1 MVEKGTED
9 NKIFDKITLRKYRIC
24 LIGGNEI
31 NPSHMQVS
39 FDDSIQSDAPW
50 EFNPH
55 GEIKDNVCTKGDS
68 SIVWEEGKGNR
79 SFTTGQLIVQE
90 GFMLQ
95 FKVNINQH
103 LVGYIT
109 HFQFN
114 SNENI
119 FINKFLL

>member
-1 MVEKGTED
+1 M
-9 NKIFDKITLRKYRIC
+9 
-24 LIGGNEI
+24 IGGNEI

-95 FKVNINQH
+95 FKVKYQSAYGQLHYTFFI
-103 LVGYIT
+103 
-109 HFQFN
+109 QF
-114 SNENI
+114 
-119 FINKFLL
+119 K

>member
-1 MVEKGTED
+1 MYTVYIST
-9 NKIFDKITLRKYRIC
+9 
-24 LIGGNEI
+24 GGNEI

-39 FDDSIQSDAPW
+39 FDDSVQSDAPW

-95 FKVNINQH
+95 FKVKYHSAFCYLQ
-103 LVGYIT
+103 YILCIIYIHNSIQFKQE
-109 HFQFN
+109 HFY
-114 SNENI
+114 
-119 FINKFLL
+119 